1 MAGVRLVVSQQKE
14 GIKGALQEQIYVKH
28 LGMRC
33 LMQRETHGRL
43 CKSMFPEKPE
53 DLHLERCVRVL
64 PHHMDTG
71 GFFIAVI
78 QKVADL
84 PANATIVTK

>member
-1 MAGVRLVVSQQKE
+1 MPSWICNAQS
-14 GIKGALQEQIYVKH
+14 IDI
-28 LGMRC
+28 MC
-33 LMQRETHGRL
+33 SLMQRETHGRL
-43 CKSMFPEKPE
+43 CKSMFPENPE

-71 GFFIAVI
+71 GFFIAVL

>member
-1 MAGVRLVVSQQKE
+1 MV
-14 GIKGALQEQIYVKH
+14 
-28 LGMRC
+28 
-33 LMQRETHGRL
+33 QRETHGRL
-43 CKSMFPEKPE
+43 CKSMFPEKPG
-53 DLHLERCVRVL
+53 DLHLERCIRVL

-84 PANATIVTK
+84 PANATVVTK

>member
-1 MAGVRLVVSQQKE
+1 MPMQKDSHVHMS
-14 GIKGALQEQIYVKH
+14 K
-28 LGMRC
+28 
-33 LMQRETHGRL
+33 T
-43 CKSMFPEKPE
+43 MFAEKPD
-53 DLHLERCVRVL
+53 DLHLDRCIRVL

-84 PANATIVTK
+84 PANATVVMK